1 MPHLNCNPISDPP
14 LPDAVRFH
22 PIWDSWDLAIDQVLS
37 RLLKSAKEET
47 VSMPL
52 AGNIQNGSTKGDSV
66 SFAQQQQANGSQ
78 SAALFPNLGNV
89 QYTTF
94 FEQQLTAFE
103 IWLKF
108 EGPSSKTPP
117 EQLPIVLQVLLSQ
130 VHRLRALILLS
141 QFLDLGPWAVYLS
154 LSIGIFP
161 YVLRLL
167 QSPAQELKP
176 VLIFIWAR
184 IMAVDYKGTQQE
196 LCKDK
201 GYNYFY
207 SILNS
212 PPINHVG

>member
-52 AGNIQNGSTKGDSV
+52 AGNIQNGSTKGI
-66 SFAQQQQANGSQ
+66 
-78 SAALFPNLGNV
+78 LCLLPNNNKPMGLNRRHYF
-89 QYTTF
+89 QIWEMFSTLHS

>member
-66 SFAQQQQANGSQ
+66 SSAQQQQANGSQ

-103 IWLKF
+103 ICQNLK
-108 EGPSSKTPP
+108 
-117 EQLPIVLQVLLSQ
+117 
-130 VHRLRALILLS
+130 VHRRKRRPNNYQL
-141 QFLDLGPWAVYLS
+141 FCKYYYHKC
-154 LSIGIFP
+154 IG
-161 YVLRLL
+161 
-167 QSPAQELKP
+167 
-176 VLIFIWAR
+176 
-184 IMAVDYKGTQQE
+184 
-196 LCKDK
+196 
-201 GYNYFY
+201 
-207 SILNS
+207 
-212 PPINHVG
+212 